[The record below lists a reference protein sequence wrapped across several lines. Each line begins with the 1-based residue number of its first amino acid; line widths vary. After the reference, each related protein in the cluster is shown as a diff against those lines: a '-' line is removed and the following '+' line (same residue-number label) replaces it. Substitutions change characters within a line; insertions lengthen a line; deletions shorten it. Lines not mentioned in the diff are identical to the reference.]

1 MTATATE
8 TDILAALDYD
18 EERECEHPHHHTHVA
33 HDTGPATYWAITTHA
48 CYGPVGIPYP
58 VCSAYAAEWASPT
71 AVTTPSAG
79 ATRDRW
85 TLSASRAARSAF
97 AFASAVCA

>member
-18 EERECEHPHHHTHVA
+18 EECECEHPHHHTHVA

-58 VCSAYAAEWASPT
+58 VCSAYAAEWASPPRSVNRPCT
-71 AVTTPSAG
+71 WCPSKDIPANAVRILRPIK
-79 ATRDRW
+79 
-85 TLSASRAARSAF
+85 AA
-97 AFASAVCA
+97 